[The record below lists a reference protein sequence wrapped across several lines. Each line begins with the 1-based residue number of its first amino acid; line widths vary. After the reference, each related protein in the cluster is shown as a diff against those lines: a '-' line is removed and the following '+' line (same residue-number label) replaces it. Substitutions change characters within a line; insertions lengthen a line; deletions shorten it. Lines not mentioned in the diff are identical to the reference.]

1 MGTLAELL
9 VPEFDREAALT
20 GQVLAR
26 VPDAS
31 LLWRPHAHA
40 MTLGRLATHVA
51 GLPRWIVALFA
62 DIEMDVSALPAL
74 YDTEVPSA
82 AELVSRF
89 TALAAAARAQL
100 AARTD
105 PEYEARWTLRE
116 EGKPLVSVPRIALVR
131 VACLN
136 HLVHHRGQL
145 IVYLRLLGVPQPP
158 LYGSAF

>member
-1 MGTLAELL
+1 MGTFAELL

-20 GQVLAR
+20 RQVLAR
-26 VPDAS
+26 VPDDGFG
-31 LLWRPHAHA
+31 WKPHEHA

-51 GLPRWIVALFA
+51 GLPRWIVAVFA
-62 DIEMDVSALPAL
+62 DTEMDLAALPAL
-74 YDTEVPSA
+74 HDAEVQSA

-89 TALAAAARAQL
+89 SSLAAAAREQL
-100 AARTD
+100 RSRTD

-116 EGKPLVSVPRIALVR
+116 EGKTLVSMPRIALVR
-131 VACLN
+131 VACVN

-145 IVYLRLLGVPQPP
+145 TVYLRLLGVPQPP